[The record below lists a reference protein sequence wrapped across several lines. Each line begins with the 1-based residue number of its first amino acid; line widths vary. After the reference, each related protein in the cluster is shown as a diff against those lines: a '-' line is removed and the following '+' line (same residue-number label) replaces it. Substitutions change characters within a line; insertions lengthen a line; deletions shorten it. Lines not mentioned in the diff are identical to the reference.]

1 VIQRLANAH
10 DFIVWLPKYAG
21 RRTRMNCPPASGNS
35 RHLAWAFLADAP
47 VLIRAEAT
55 SSLDS
60 HSPEADLHF
69 DGTSVFAVRTLD
81 RISVFDHGRGSARG
95 GREIWPERETA
106 AQYPRVA
113 RRNETMG
120 VTATLSA
127 FTAGI
132 RLDALPPEVVTR
144 ARFLVLDL
152 VGNIVRARH
161 DAESTASFLAATRS
175 MGMAS
180 GNSGV
185 FGDAARYTPAGAA
198 FLNGA
203 LAHSLD
209 FDDTH
214 AAGSLHPGAPVIP
227 AALAA
232 GEMVGASGA
241 DVLAAIIAGYEMTCR
256 VALALPAGEHYD
268 RGYHPTATCGAF
280 GAAAAAARVFG
291 LNADGVG
298 SALGTVLSQAAGS
311 LQFLANGAWT
321 KRFQVGWAAL
331 NGLMAATLV
340 GEGFKGASEALEGRH
355 GFMRAYAPK
364 PSPERTV
371 QDLGA
376 VWELMNT
383 AVKPY
388 PSCRYGHAGIDAALA
403 LRAANDL
410 KPSEIT
416 SVRLGLPRS
425 GMLLIGAPAYKKANP
440 ENVVDGQFSGPFVIS
455 AALTTGAMNWDSYE
469 LLNDPTVR
477 ALLPKVECAFDPEIE
492 AEFPTNMS
500 GKLTIEARG
509 QRFEQKVVVPKG
521 EPGNFLTEAELR
533 AKFSGLTGTVLGT
546 DRAAALASAVLAID
560 VTSSVSSL
568 VRLAAP
574 LMSARLA
581 GE

>member
-1 VIQRLANAH
+1 
-10 DFIVWLPKYAG
+10 
-21 RRTRMNCPPASGNS
+21 
-35 RHLAWAFLADAP
+35 
-47 VLIRAEAT
+47 
-55 SSLDS
+55 
-60 HSPEADLHF
+60 
-69 DGTSVFAVRTLD
+69 
-81 RISVFDHGRGSARG
+81 
-95 GREIWPERETA
+95 
-106 AQYPRVA
+106 
-113 RRNETMG
+113 MG

-127 FTAGI
+127 FTAGLRI
-132 RLDALPPEVVTR
+132 DALPAEVVNRT
-144 ARFLVLDL
+144 RFLVLDL

-161 DAESTASFLAATRS
+161 DAESTAAFLAATRA

-180 GNSGV
+180 GNIGV
-185 FGDAARYTPAGAA
+185 FGDSSRYTPAGAA

-232 GEMVGASGA
+232 GEMIGASGA
-241 DVLAAIIAGYEMTCR
+241 DVLAGIVAGYEVTCR

-291 LNADGVG
+291 LDADGVAN
-298 SALGTVLSQAAGS
+298 ALGTVLSQAAGS
-311 LQFLANGAWT
+311 MQFLANGAWT
-321 KRFQVGWAAL
+321 KRSQVGWAAV

-340 GEGFKGASEALEGRH
+340 REGFKGASEALEGKH
-355 GFMRAYAPK
+355 GFMRTYAPN
-364 PSPERTV
+364 PTPERAL
-371 QDLGA
+371 QDLGT

-410 KPSEIT
+410 VPSEIEHI
-416 SVRLGLPRS
+416 RLGLPKS
-425 GMLLIGAPAYKKANP
+425 GMLLVGAPAAKKANP

-455 AALTTGAMNWDSYE
+455 SALATGAMGWDSYR
-469 LLNDPTVR
+469 LLQDPTIR
-477 ALLPKVECAFDPEIE
+477 GLLPKVECVFDPEIE

-500 GKLTIEARG
+500 GKLTITARG
-509 QRFEQKVVVPKG
+509 RTFEQKVVVPKG
-521 EPGNFLTEAELR
+521 EPSNFLSEAELR
-533 AKFSGLTGTVLGT
+533 AKFAGLTDAVLGAG
-546 DRAAALASAVLAID
+546 RAAALATAVLALDTTPD
-560 VTSSVSSL
+560 VSGL
-568 VRLAAP
+568 VRLSAP
-574 LMSARLA
+574 LMAARLA